1 MPQAP
6 KSFQQV
12 LQELWELL
20 KAYAMQE
27 TIGPLKDLG
36 RQIGLGLGGAVAFSL
51 GYFLI
56 VLGILRALQFHG
68 PAFLQSNNW
77 NWVTYLVA
85 CILLGGAILLAIRKV
100 RGKNASVGPDPK
112 KHAKSPL
119 DIMVTPAA
127 STSST
132 TSPSTPDVNAQEPGR

>member
-20 KAYAMQE
+20 KAYAVQE
-27 TIGPLKDLG
+27 TVGPLKDLG
-36 RQIGLGLGGAVAFSL
+36 RQIGLGLAGALAFSL

-56 VLGILRALQFHG
+56 VLGILRWLQFHG
-68 PAFLQSNNW
+68 PATFQSSNW
-77 NWVTYLVA
+77 NFLTYLLA
-85 CILLGGAILLAIRKV
+85 CALLAGAIALAIRKV

-112 KHAKSPL
+112 KSGKPVEA
-119 DIMVTPAA
+119 VAATATAPAA
-127 STSST
+127 
-132 TSPSTPDVNAQEPGR
+132 DAQEPGR

>member
-20 KAYAMQE
+20 KAYAKQE
-27 TIGPLKDLG
+27 TVGPLKDLG
-36 RQIGLGLGGAVAFSL
+36 RQIGLGLGGALAFSL

-56 VLGILRALQFHG
+56 VLGILRFLQFHT
-68 PAFLQSNNW
+68 PEWYRPHNW
-77 NWVTYLVA
+77 GSYFIA
-85 CILLGGAILLAIRKV
+85 ALLLAGAIYVAIRKV

-112 KHAKSPL
+112 KNGKPAVDPA
-119 DIMVTPAA
+119 VTPVATA
-127 STSST
+127 S
-132 TSPSTPDVNAQEPGR
+132 DVNPQEPGR

>member
-20 KAYAMQE
+20 KAYAVQE
-27 TIGPLKDLG
+27 TVGPLKDLG
-36 RQIGLGLGGAVAFSL
+36 RQIGLGLAGALAFSL

-56 VLGILRALQFHG
+56 VLGILRALQFHT
-68 PAFLQSNNW
+68 PDW
-77 NWVTYLVA
+77 YRPHNWVSYFVA
-85 CILLGGAILLAIRKV
+85 AVLLGGAIFLAIRKV

-112 KHAKSPL
+112 KSGRPPVEPAVVSP
-119 DIMVTPAA
+119 AG
-127 STSST
+127 SSSLAT
-132 TSPSTPDVNAQEPGR
+132 DPNAQEPGR